1 MLWTFLTS
9 LLISSAAS
17 PPAASLKDII
27 EQEQNQ
33 ATLRL
38 DSPDEVHFTSAL
50 VRFYVGIMALGPS
63 IQRLLP
69 RYSLTQKRVA
79 GLPFFLPTPQ
89 PFSKVW

>member
-9 LLISSAAS
+9 LFISRAAS
-17 PPAASLKDII
+17 PPATSLKDII

-38 DSPDEVHFTSAL
+38 DSPNEVHFTSAL
-50 VRFYVGIMALGPS
+50 VRFYVGIMTLGPS
-63 IQRLLP
+63 IRRLLI
-69 RYSLTQKRVA
+69 RYSLTLKRVVR
-79 GLPFFLPTPQ
+79 LPFFLPTAQ